1 MDWASAAGYG
11 ALGGL
16 LIEAVTTFGHLIDW
30 REARRRARVAG
41 RRKLPTITRFVDP
54 IADILVAGSRVLLG
68 AAVGWALHSQVTGVG
83 AAIAAGASA
92 PALLRQLATSHR
104 IRDTIAG
111 RSEEAE
117 NADFATALMGAVPA
131 SAGQQPERRTG
142 EKTS

>member
-1 MDWASAAGYG
+1 MDWAHAAGYG

-30 REARRRARVAG
+30 QEARRRARKAG
-41 RRKLPTITRFVDP
+41 RRKLPTITKFMDP
-54 IADILVAGSRVLLG
+54 IADALVAVSRVLLG
-68 AAVGWALHSQVTGVG
+68 AVVGWALHGQVVGAG

-104 IRDTIAG
+104 VRDMIAG
-111 RSEEAE
+111 RSPEAG
-117 NADFATALMGAVPA
+117 NADFAAALMSSVPTP
-131 SAGQQPERRTG
+131 SGQQPESRTE